1 MSAADRI
8 SSVDP
13 EAAER
18 HQRAARAESVV
29 LLAPNLV
36 LPGGEAELELTAMLN
51 GGLSTRV
58 IGWRQGRREELAPG
72 YRAAW
77 DGDTTGW
84 TLGVPWWWSR
94 AARVPGGVGALSQHD
109 EPLARYNEQWA
120 AGQAAAEASRAAHG
134 TL

>member
-1 MSAADRI
+1 MPSTDRI
-8 SSVDP
+8 PSVDP

-18 HQRAARAESVV
+18 HQRAERAQSVV
-29 LLAPNLV
+29 ILAPNTIC
-36 LPGGEAELELTAMLN
+36 PGGEAELELTAMLN
-51 GGLSTRV
+51 GGLSTLV
-58 IGWRQGRREELAPG
+58 IGWRQGRRDELVPG

-77 DGDTTGW
+77 DGDTSGW
-84 TLGVPWWWSR
+84 TLGTPWWWSR

-109 EPLARYNEQWA
+109 EPMAAYQEVFQ